1 MKIRENPERK
11 EGFLETRG
19 RRRRSF
25 WCENRDQWHGSFVML
40 FQKPSPS
47 PYHIA
52 IQASLSFCFYFGFKL
67 FLWLS
72 VE

>member
-25 WCENRDQWHGSFVML
+25 WCVNRDQWHGSFVML
-40 FQKPSPS
+40 FQNPHRVPTTSQSKHHFPFVF
-47 PYHIA
+47 I
-52 IQASLSFCFYFGFKL
+52 LVL
-67 FLWLS
+67 
-72 VE
+72 